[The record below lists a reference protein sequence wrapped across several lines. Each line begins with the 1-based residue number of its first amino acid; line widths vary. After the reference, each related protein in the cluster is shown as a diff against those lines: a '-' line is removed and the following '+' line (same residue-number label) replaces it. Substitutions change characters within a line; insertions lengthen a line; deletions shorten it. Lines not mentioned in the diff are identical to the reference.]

1 MRELKDLWETEHGSL
16 MWGMFVPGK
25 SDHDRCHV
33 RQIPTKYILEGH
45 RIPET
50 WPQSH
55 HFGLDGVEIDNT
67 YLEIGHLINQL
78 IKGNINNIWY
88 VMTPIIIH
96 DNPILQEL
104 RKLVKENPSR
114 APYHSLK
121 GMVISQMKD
130 EIKRPRLSGGK
141 GYRTAAR
148 TALFGSK
155 LLSRWE
161 FDFRVPTSI
170 VNLEISREMVETA
183 INALDDAYD
192 NSPFPDKPNEEPFRQ
207 FLCEMRFENI
217 IQMRKG

>member
-33 RQIPTKYILEGH
+33 RQISTQCILEGR

-50 WPQSH
+50 WSQSH
-55 HFGLDGVEIDNT
+55 QIGPDGVEIDNT

-78 IKGNINNIWY
+78 IKGNINTIWY
-88 VMTPIIIH
+88 VMSPVIIH
-96 DNPILQEL
+96 DSSILQDL
-104 RKLVKENPSR
+104 RKIVLENPSR

-121 GMVISQMKD
+121 GMAISQLKD
-130 EIKRPRLSGGK
+130 EIRRPRLSGGK

-161 FDFRVPTSI
+161 FDFNIPESI
-170 VNLEISREMVETA
+170 VNLEISREMVETT
-183 INALDDAYD
+183 ISALDDAYD
-192 NSPFPDKPNEEPFRQ
+192 SSPYPDKPDDEPFRQ
-207 FLCEMRFENI
+207 FLYKLRMDDI
-217 IQMRKG
+217 